1 MTLSDP
7 VEAATI
13 RKGDLITY
21 VGAFANYR
29 VLSDPESCPA
39 MPDRVLFDAQQE
51 AGLPPGYRPGDVR
64 DSRLTLGPVVRTR
77 LDGARLVEILECRM
91 CGTYKGIVDRSTCRV
106 CGAVYPGA
114 MLRFEHAIEGLCC
127 DDEDVPMHRVLE
139 WAGARGFQLGR
150 GPVGDTTIL
159 DSESAGKLNALLR
172 DAELPP
178 TEAQRFLSGLDPEA
192 FTPQTF
198 EGQCPDLWH
207 QQPHSVDSSCPSCGE
222 SETP

>member
-1 MTLSDP
+1 MTDLIDP
-7 VEAATI
+7 VEAATV
-13 RKGDLITY
+13 REGDLITY
-21 VGAFANYR
+21 VGAFAYYR
-29 VLSDPESCPA
+29 VLSDPKPSEA
-39 MPDRVLFDAQQE
+39 MPDRVVFETQSESFHDG
-51 AGLPPGYRPGDVR
+51 GLKI
-64 DSRLTLGPVVRTR
+64 LGKVIRTR
-77 LDGARLVEILECRM
+77 LEAVRPVELLECRV
-91 CGTYKGIVDRSTCRV
+91 CHTHKGIRDRSTCRV

-114 MLRFEHAIEGLCC
+114 VLRFEHAIEGLCC

-150 GPVGDTTIL
+150 SPVGDTTIL
-159 DSESAGKLNALLR
+159 DSESAGKLNALLS

-207 QQPHSVDSSCPSCGE
+207 QQPHTVESSCPSCGE